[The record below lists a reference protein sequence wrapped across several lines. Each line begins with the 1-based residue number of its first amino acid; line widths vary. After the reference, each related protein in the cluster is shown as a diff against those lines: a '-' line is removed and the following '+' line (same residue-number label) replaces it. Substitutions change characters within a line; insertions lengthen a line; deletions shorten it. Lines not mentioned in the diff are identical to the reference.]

1 MTVTAAPTLPFAG
14 ALGEAHPGEPA
25 WLATL
30 RSAARERFAAVGLPT
45 SRDEE
50 WRFTPVGPLA
60 KLDIGLP
67 AAAGAV
73 STEAIAPCDFDPAWP
88 LLVVVDGRIDATR
101 SRLPALPGGARLM
114 ALSEAIAAGVP
125 EVEAH
130 LTRTVPPEATPFA
143 ALNAAAFTDGLFLLV
158 PRGCSLE
165 QPIQVLHVATDA
177 SADALLAPRVLVVVG
192 DEARATITESYLSLT
207 ERTHVTAAVAEIV
220 VGRNATVEHIRV
232 QRENEAAWHVG
243 FTAVDQGRDSHYRSF
258 ALSMGAHL
266 ARHNLHA
273 HLGDENI
280 ETLLYGLSLTRGE
293 QLSDTHSAIHHDHP
307 NCNSWEVY
315 KGVLDDRSRIVFN
328 GKVLVDPIAQK
339 TDAKQTNRNLLLSE
353 QARVDTKPQLEI
365 FADDVR
371 CTHGATIGKL
381 NEQQRYYLQSRGI
394 AGAQAEQ
401 LLVWAFAAEVML
413 EILEPTVRKALE
425 SLVHARLGEMTG

>member
-1 MTVTAAPTLPFAG
+1 MSVTAAPALPFG
-14 ALGEAHPGEPA
+14 AALAAARPGEPS
-25 WLATL
+25 WLAAL
-30 RSAARERFAAVGLPT
+30 RAAARERFVAVGLPT
-45 SRDEE
+45 TRDEE
-50 WRFTPVGPLA
+50 WRFTPVAPLG
-60 KLDIGLP
+60 KLEIGLP
-67 AAAGAV
+67 AAPG
-73 STEAIAPCDFDPAWP
+73 TLRPEALAPHDFDPAWP
-88 LLVVVDGRIDATR
+88 RIVVVDGRFEQAL
-101 SRLPALPGGARLM
+101 SRLPDSAAGIRVLP
-114 ALSEAIAAGVP
+114 LSRAIAEGVP
-125 EVEAH
+125 EVEKH
-130 LTRTVPPEATPFA
+130 LAKTVAPEATPFS
-143 ALNAAAFTDGLFLLV
+143 ALNAEAFTDGLLV
-158 PRGCSLE
+158 VVPKGADPG
-165 QPIQVLHVATDA
+165 QPIQFLHVATDA
-177 SADALLAPRVLVVVG
+177 SADALLAPRLLVVVG
-192 DEARATITESYLSLT
+192 EGARATITESYLSLT
-207 ERTHVTAAVAEIV
+207 TQRHVTTTVAELV

-232 QRENEAAWHVG
+232 QRETDAAWHVG
-243 FTAVDQGRDSHYRSF
+243 FTAVDQARDSHYRSF

-273 HLGDENI
+273 HLSDENI

-315 KGVLDDRSRIVFN
+315 KGVLDDRSRVVFN

-353 QARVDTKPQLEI
+353 DARVDTKPQLEI

-401 LLVWAFAAEVML
+401 LLVWAFAAEVMT
-413 EILEPTVRKALE
+413 EILQPTVRKALE
-425 SLVHARLGEMTG
+425 ADVHARLGEMTG